1 MRKINKID
9 KLLSRLTQGHKESI
23 QISKMRNGKG
33 GITMETGNSK
43 KSSDT
48 SPKALTQQNWNIW
61 VDNFLDRYQVPSQ
74 IRFR

>member
-1 MRKINKID
+1 
-9 KLLSRLTQGHKESI
+9 
-23 QISKMRNGKG
+23 MRNGKG